1 MHHWCLAPGYEFGLW
16 FLNVLPALV
25 FVTTSLWVPCAA
37 VLLFSPPAPLWPLKK
52 KKKKKNASWVFFCL
66 PGATVNAKDHVWLT
80 PLHRAAASRNEVSN
94 ALVSVCRF
102 RQSNYLSVRWLH
114 PLIVLCIIELHQN
127 IVLMQEM
134 QHTADM
140 IYALSSPYC
149 FLLPRG
155 QWVCCWGVEQR
166 QTHETSSG
174 RRRCMWLLPT
184 VPRAAQRP
192 CWPSWATWT
201 WQIAPAELPCTTQ
214 LRVGSKRWDSKSY
227 FLPLCPFHTGHK
239 TD

>member
-1 MHHWCLAPGYEFGLW
+1 MLGSGWRIWVTVSECGACFSLCHHLHCEFPVQLCCS
-16 FLNVLPALV
+16 FHLQH
-25 FVTTSLWVPCAA
+25 PCD
-37 VLLFSPPAPLWPLKK
+37 LL
-52 KKKKKNASWVFFCL
+52 KNAWWVFFCL

-94 ALVSVCRF
+94 ALVSVCHF
-102 RQSNYLSVRWLH
+102 KQSNYLSVRWLH
-114 PLIVLCIIELHQN
+114 PLILLCIIELHQN
-127 IVLMQEM
+127 IALMQEM

-214 LRVGSKRWDSKSY
+214 LRVGSKRWDFSY
-227 FLPLCPFHTGHK
+227 FLPPWLFHTGHK
-239 TD
+239 TE